1 MFEDVFKFGDSILR
15 VCFIFIVIMYCLK
28 VKLPISY
35 RLVSGIQGLALLIYS
50 SNMYL
55 DYEDFFLLKTF
66 NFLSGPYQ
74 LQYRLQNLS
83 NQHAKQVYYLLAFF
97 FVLFMIFYYPTKAFI
112 PQS

>member
-1 MFEDVFKFGDSILR
+1 